1 MGEKVRVGAVS
12 YLNTRPLVFGFEQG
26 VAADRIELSHDVP
39 SVLADRLA
47 AGELDVALLPSI
59 EVARI
64 GGLAIVPGLAIT
76 ANGPVKSV
84 LLVAKKPIEEIR
96 KVALD
101 PESRTSNAL
110 TRILFATH
118 WRTQPSF
125 APGPRDLD
133 LALSEHDAAVRI
145 GDKALF
151 DPVPEGCVAHD
162 LGAAWLEATG
172 LPFVYAVWAARP
184 GVVDR
189 SLYRAFHLSRR
200 LGAQVLDAIG
210 ADYTWRGTQF
220 PSVAIPYL
228 VDTMRYRLGSQE
240 AKALRAFW
248 RLAAGLGLLER
259 APEPL
264 IAFYAAN
271 ANACVRR

>member
-1 MGEKVRVGAVS
+1 MGEKIRIGAVS

-26 VAADRIELSHDVP
+26 VASDRMELSYDVP
-39 SVLADRLA
+39 SVLADRLE

-64 GGLAIVPGLAIT
+64 GSLAIVPGLAIT
-76 ANGPVKSV
+76 SNGPVKSV
-84 LLVAKKPIEEIR
+84 LLVSKKPIDEIR
-96 KVALD
+96 SVALD

-118 WRTQPSF
+118 WKVQPRF
-125 APGPRDLD
+125 AAGPRDLD

-151 DPVPEGCVAHD
+151 DPVPEGCTAHD
-162 LGAAWLEATG
+162 LGEAWTESTG
-172 LPFVYAVWAARP
+172 LPFVYAVWAAKP
-184 GVVDR
+184 TIVDR

-200 LGAQVLDAIG
+200 LGAQVLEAIG
-210 ADYTWRGTQF
+210 SDYTWRGRQY
-220 PSVAIPYL
+220 PEIAIPYL

-240 AKALRAFW
+240 ARALRLFW
-248 RLAAGLGLLER
+248 KLAAGIGVLVR
-259 APEPL
+259 APEPV
-264 IAFYAAN
+264 IAFYSDN